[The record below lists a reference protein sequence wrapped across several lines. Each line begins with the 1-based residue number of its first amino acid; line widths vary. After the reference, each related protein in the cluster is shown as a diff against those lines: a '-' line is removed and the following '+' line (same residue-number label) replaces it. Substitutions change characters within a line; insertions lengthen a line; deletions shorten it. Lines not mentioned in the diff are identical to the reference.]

1 MKERIAQLKARY
13 QNYSDR
19 ERGLITLC
27 AAAMCCAVIYYGG
40 IIPLDHM
47 IQNSQSTLM
56 RQKETLRWMRD
67 EIDKNHLQ
75 AKVLKTNNP
84 RTVIEESAKEIHLAL
99 SDIRQDERSLS
110 FVVEQ
115 VNIYELK
122 NWLREVNI
130 TSGVQLQKMDLQPVD
145 RQSDV
150 KANITLSWNKNA

>member
-1 MKERIAQLKARY
+1 
-13 QNYSDR
+13 
-19 ERGLITLC
+19 
-27 AAAMCCAVIYYGG
+27 
-40 IIPLDHM
+40 
-47 IQNSQSTLM
+47 
-56 RQKETLRWMRD
+56 MRD

-122 NWLREVNI
+122 NWLREVNV

>member
-1 MKERIAQLKARY
+1 
-13 QNYSDR
+13 
-19 ERGLITLC
+19 
-27 AAAMCCAVIYYGG
+27 MCCAVIYYGG

-122 NWLREVNI
+122 NWLREVNV